1 VVGPPLQRLVPMD
14 RRIGFAL
21 MPTSRHCRRSGSPA
35 PPRDTR
41 NPPVCSSR
49 TIAHDGIGFAVC
61 QVMHAPTAYL
71 MQHGVRIVFANVLL
85 QQMGAPIPA
94 EPTLVVAGSLVAKG
108 LLSPAAVVLTTIA
121 AALLAD
127 AGWFVLGRRYHA
139 GVLRLLARLSRSKA
153 QQAGRGRSAFARWG
167 LKALLVAKFL
177 PGVSQ
182 VMVPI
187 AGATGTTV
195 RSFVLYDIAGTLL
208 WASLPF
214 GGGVIFH
221 QQVDVVLD
229 ALFRVGLWVL
239 GGALVVATG
248 LVLSRRVQARRRPA

>member
-1 VVGPPLQRLVPMD
+1 
-14 RRIGFAL
+14 
-21 MPTSRHCRRSGSPA
+21 
-35 PPRDTR
+35 
-41 NPPVCSSR
+41 
-49 TIAHDGIGFAVC
+49 
-61 QVMHAPTAYL
+61 MHAPTAYL
-71 MQHGVRIVFANVLL
+71 MQHGLTFVFANVLL

-94 EPTLVVAGSLVAKG
+94 EPTLVVAGSLAAKG
-108 LLSPAAVVLTTIA
+108 LLSPAAVVLTTVA

-127 AGWFVLGRRYHA
+127 SVWFVLGRRYHA
-139 GVLRLLARLSRSKA
+139 GVRRLLARLSRSRA
-153 QQAGRGRSAFARWG
+153 PQPGRGQSAFARWG

-187 AGATGTTV
+187 AGANGTSV
-195 RSFVLYDIAGTLL
+195 RSFILYDIAGTLL

-221 QQVDVVLD
+221 EQVDVVLE

-239 GGALVVATG
+239 GGALVVAMG
-248 LVLSRRVQARRRPA
+248 LLLSRHIQVRRRPA